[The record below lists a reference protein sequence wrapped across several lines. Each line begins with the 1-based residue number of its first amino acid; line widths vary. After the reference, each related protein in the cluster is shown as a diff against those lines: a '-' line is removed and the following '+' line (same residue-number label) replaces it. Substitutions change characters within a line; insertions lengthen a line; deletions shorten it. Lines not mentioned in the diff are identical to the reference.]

1 MTDEPGDPL
10 DNNDIPDDITKDA
23 VEGATEGT
31 GGGTMNGMSG
41 EGPVDGPAD
50 DQDSRFFGDEP
61 AGTDAGATRAN
72 GLTAAYYVPLRDVD
86 PRLGFELLTK
96 LADAGIAAYVA
107 PTPGRQGG
115 YGDVK
120 PPSLPTDRLW
130 VDGAQRSEAEAVIA
144 GTISEDEVFEQLV
157 AMFHTSAPAEVPW
170 PATEELSAPTTRSQ
184 TWTTRRSITARQ
196 APIPEITPAEQIL
209 PSHVES
215 YLDEHFVPEPP
226 PPLPRLQPITILAW
240 ALIGLG
246 ILAIVLHD
254 YIPLD
259 FAQGSIY
266 IAACAIV
273 GGFATLV
280 YRMRDNDE
288 DNDGDGAVV

>member
-1 MTDEPGDPL
+1 MTDDAGDGL
-10 DNNDIPDDITKDA
+10 DDDIAKDA
-23 VEGATEGT
+23 EEGTTERT
-31 GGGTMNGMSG
+31 GGGTMKGMSG
-41 EGPVDGPAD
+41 EGPFDGPAD
-50 DQDSRFFGDEP
+50 EQDSRLYGGQP
-61 AGTDAGATRAN
+61 AGSDAGATRAN

-86 PRLGFELLTK
+86 PRLSFELLAK
-96 LADAGIAAYVA
+96 LGDAGIAAYVA
-107 PTPGRQGG
+107 PTPGQQGG
-115 YGDVK
+115 YGDVR

-196 APIPEITPAEQIL
+196 AQLPEVTPEEPAL

-226 PPLPRLQPITILAW
+226 PPLPRLQPMTLLAW
-240 ALIGLG
+240 ALICLG
-246 ILAIVLHD
+246 VLAIVLHN
-254 YIPLD
+254 YIPVD
-259 FAQGSIY
+259 FSQGSIY

-280 YRMRDNDE
+280 YRMRDD
-288 DNDGDGAVV
+288 DRDDDDGAVV